1 MVAPFKAHW
10 AAHFSNHFDKGKAM
24 TQTAR
29 ILSAIEY
36 REGDG
41 AALEIREGP
50 VELEITEIDVTISW
64 SDEDTHSATA
74 IPMGDFQR
82 HVTAGRI
89 ELDAPEAVQA

>member
-1 MVAPFKAHW
+1 
-10 AAHFSNHFDKGKAM
+10 M

-64 SDEDTHSATA
+64 SDEDTHSSTA

-82 HVTAGRI
+82 YVEEGKL
-89 ELDAPEAVQA
+89 ELDEPEAAQA